1 MANIQLEWCDHNDLG
16 ACGGRTPFYI
26 YVYSYNCPEN
36 LQCKRKSSLQRS
48 FDSSPLL
55 ALAFSSAKVQARGKS
70 LQVPNFS
77 TTEQRATSSGIPEL
91 RTVDQLRP
99 NESPHEP
106 WSRHSLARK
115 TANLSAACRP
125 PHQKSCCFGPC
136 VADGH
141 TLCGCNSRLFDDL

>member
-1 MANIQLEWCDHNDLG
+1 MANIQLEWCDHSDLG

-48 FDSSPLL
+48 VDSSPLL
-55 ALAFSSAKVQARGKS
+55 ALALPSAKVQAGGNRCKS
-70 LQVPNFS
+70 RISVQPK
-77 TTEQRATSSGIPEL
+77 QRATSSGIPEL

-99 NESPHEP
+99 NEFPHEP

-141 TLCGCNSRLFDDL
+141 TLCGCNSRLFDNL